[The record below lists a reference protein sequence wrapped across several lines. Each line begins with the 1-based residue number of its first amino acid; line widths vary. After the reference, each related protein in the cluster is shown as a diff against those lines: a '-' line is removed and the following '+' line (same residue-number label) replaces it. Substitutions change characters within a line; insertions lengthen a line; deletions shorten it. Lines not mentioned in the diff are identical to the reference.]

1 MPKQRSELWK
11 YFKMSSAARN
21 VKLLKLI
28 SLLDGIYFSTIV
40 SSIFLISKGI
50 DPAIMISM
58 QAVYSATIL
67 GFEVPT
73 GVVADK
79 FGAEKSINIGY
90 FIGFLGL
97 ILLSLSP
104 TVSVFVLSVVLRAF
118 GSTLVSGA
126 DEALLYESCKSANL
140 NYKQETSK
148 KGSNEL
154 LGSVLTGLVVSA
166 AVLLFKDSAYH
177 GLMYGTAAVQFIIV
191 ILTLK
196 LSDKQFEIKESST
209 ALQIINKSAILIKT
223 NKIIRT
229 LAIVG
234 GLIVVNEYF
243 FYGFYAQYLKEQSV
257 SDLVAGFVFTLGS
270 LLNYFLYRN
279 SYKLEKY
286 LTFEKALVVIKLSS
300 VLLYGYLAVATNNYL
315 VTMASIALIASFK
328 LESPIVNDYINQE
341 IDSEVRA
348 TVLSS
353 LSLISRLSKMITT
366 FGISAVV
373 GATSLKT
380 GFGVQAGFTLI
391 GLAISYWLLVRCGC
405 VNKVRHSLRQP
416 AL

>member
-1 MPKQRSELWK
+1 
-11 YFKMSSAARN
+11 
-21 VKLLKLI
+21 
-28 SLLDGIYFSTIV
+28 
-40 SSIFLISKGI
+40 
-50 DPAIMISM
+50 
-58 QAVYSATIL
+58 VYSAVVL

-79 FGAEKSINIGY
+79 FGAQRSVNAGY
-90 FIGFLGL
+90 LVGFIG
-97 ILLSLSP
+97 IVILSLFP
-104 TVSVFVLSVVLRAF
+104 TALVFVLSTFLRAF

-126 DEALLYESCKSANL
+126 DEALLYESCKIADL

-166 AVLLFKDSAYH
+166 TVLLLKDSAYL
-177 GLMYGTAAVQFIIV
+177 GLMYGTAAVQLAIV
-191 ILTLK
+191 ILTLG
-196 LSDKQFEIKESST
+196 LSDIRTKTKKT
-209 ALQIINKSAILIKT
+209 NHALQIISKSADLVRT
-223 NKIIRT
+223 NRIIRT

-257 SDLVAGFVFTLGS
+257 SELVAGFVFTLGS

-315 VTMASIALIASFK
+315 VTLASIALIASFK

-373 GATSLKT
+373 GTTSLKT

-405 VNKVRHSLRQP
+405 VNRVRHSQ
-416 AL
+416 